1 MIGGAHGRRL
11 VRDRAFLFGS
21 LLVCLIGL
29 VALLAP
35 LLAPHDPSRQFDAGL
50 TDSGLPMGPDAAFPL
65 GADDLGRDILSRLIF
80 GARVSVEVGLG
91 ANALAITLGV
101 VVGLCAGYFGRWV
114 EALLMRFTDFM
125 MAFPFLLFVMA
136 LVTVLQPSM
145 ATILIAIASI
155 GWITTARVIR
165 AETAALRHTAFID
178 AARAVGCSSR
188 RILLGHVLPN
198 LVGKIVALA
207 SLGVAFTILLEAGL
221 SYLGIGVPPPTPSW
235 GSMLHE
241 GQEYYS
247 VAPLLIVAP
256 GLCIVVTVV
265 AFNLVAESI
274 DRVLDP
280 RRR

>member
-1 MIGGAHGRRL
+1 MIFGAHGRTIF
-11 VRDRAFLFGS
+11 RDKVFLLGL
-21 LLVCLIGL
+21 LLVCAICL
-29 VALLAP
+29 VAILAP
-35 LLAPHDPSRQFDAGL
+35 LLAPHDPLRQYDSGL
-50 TDSGLPMGPDAAFPL
+50 TDTGLPVSPNGTFLL
-65 GADDLGRDILSRLIF
+65 GTDDLGRDILSRLMF

-91 ANALAITLGV
+91 ANALAITIGV
-101 VVGLCAGYFGRWV
+101 VVGLCAGYYGRWV
-114 EALLMRFTDFM
+114 EAVLMRFTDFM

-136 LVTVLQPSM
+136 LVAVLQPSI
-145 ATILIAIASI
+145 TNIFIAIASI

-165 AETAALRHTAFID
+165 AETAALRHTDFIA
-178 AARAVGCSSR
+178 AARAVGCSSP
-188 RILLGHVLPN
+188 RILFAHVLPN

-207 SLGVAFTILLEAGL
+207 SLGVAFAILLEAGL
-221 SYLGIGVPPPTPSW
+221 SYLGIGVPPPTASW

-241 GQEYYS
+241 GQEYYT

-265 AFNLVAESI
+265 AFNLIAESI